1 MGKKVIKKTLI
12 LGMTLFVMTACNYVT
27 PIKELEN
34 LLNIDLSKKDVSFT
48 DRQEQWI
55 GPDEYKIE
63 TFDVINSD
71 CLSDKKHRM
80 LQYDSVFVENRYK
93 TSEIYKYVK
102 NTAGYYF
109 ETKQENKE
117 EFLFFDTINNKL
129 YYYLIII

>member
-1 MGKKVIKKTLI
+1 MKKSLI
-12 LGMTLFVMTACNYVT
+12 FCIALLAMMSCNYVS
-27 PIKELEN
+27 PIEELEN
-34 LLNIDLSKKDVSFT
+34 LLNIDLSKKDVSFI
-48 DRQEQWI
+48 DKQEHWI
-55 GPDEYKIE
+55 GPDGYKIG

-109 ETKQENKE
+109 ETNQENKE